1 MLDDVLSQAST
12 KEAQENNERGL
23 FSISL
28 SLFFVLLS
36 LILFVQ
42 YSSWITH
49 SIWHPLQC
57 ALVFFFLFVLPTS
70 QSAHFIIWLFK
81 ICADSFYF
89 FFPLTLAIQQQC
101 LRSSCYRKWMRCEY
115 VRRSRFVTPTT
126 QRWQEIHSFLMS
138 FLCKSRS

>member
-42 YSSWITH
+42 YSS
-49 SIWHPLQC
+49 
-57 ALVFFFLFVLPTS
+57 
-70 QSAHFIIWLFK
+70 
-81 ICADSFYF
+81 
-89 FFPLTLAIQQQC
+89 
-101 LRSSCYRKWMRCEY
+101 
-115 VRRSRFVTPTT
+115 
-126 QRWQEIHSFLMS
+126 
-138 FLCKSRS
+138 

>member
-28 SLFFVLLS
+28 SFFLSFFLSFYLFNIHLESHIQFDIHCNVL
-36 LILFVQ
+36 
-42 YSSWITH
+42 W
-49 SIWHPLQC
+49 
-57 ALVFFFLFVLPTS
+57 FFFLFVLPTS

-81 ICADSFYF
+81 ICAVSFYF

-101 LRSSCYRKWMRCEY
+101 LRSSCYRK
-115 VRRSRFVTPTT
+115 
-126 QRWQEIHSFLMS
+126 
-138 FLCKSRS
+138 